1 MDLAAL
7 TDPQLVP
14 TAVASALGFML
25 QTQDPLVGLLA
36 FIGDNKILL
45 VLDSCEHVIGVA
57 AALAERVV
65 SGAPRAHIL
74 ATSREALRA
83 EGEHVHLLYSLDCPP
98 EDASLTAMEALRY
111 PTAQLFMERAAAS
124 GYGAASQGGAVIST
138 ISGGQREFLA
148 ERSKNSRRAD
158 SLWAGARV
166 DVLCS

>member
-1 MDLAAL
+1 
-7 TDPQLVP
+7 
-14 TAVASALGFML
+14 ML

-36 FIGDNKILL
+36 FCQPDGNG
-45 VLDSCEHVIGVA
+45 SA
-57 AALAERVV
+57 
-65 SGAPRAHIL
+65 
-74 ATSREALRA
+74 
-83 EGEHVHLLYSLDCPP
+83 
-98 EDASLTAMEALRY
+98 
-111 PTAQLFMERAAAS
+111 AQLFMERAAAS